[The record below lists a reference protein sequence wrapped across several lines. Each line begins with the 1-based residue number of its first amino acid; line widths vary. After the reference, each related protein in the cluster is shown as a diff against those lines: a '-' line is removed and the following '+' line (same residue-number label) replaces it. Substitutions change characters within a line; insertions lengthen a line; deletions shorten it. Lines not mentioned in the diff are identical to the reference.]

1 MLEQSQASQEAKQ
14 EIIDD
19 LLKDLPSD
27 SAIEIELPSECK
39 IYKLTDPGAPITL
52 RPMTFEDE
60 KNIVGSKP
68 NEDPI
73 NVILSKC
80 VTNLNVG
87 DLLSID
93 KLYLIM
99 KLREI
104 SYGNEYK
111 TLLICP
117 SCKAENPITVLLSDL
132 GVNPV
137 PDDFQEPITVMLPSV
152 KKEVKIRFP
161 RVRDEKLISDPQKM
175 MDQLWRF
182 IEELGGHKDK
192 SIISAVLD
200 KLPLKDARTI
210 LNAMKTEFGIET
222 GIKLECSE
230 CEEVSVVELPINAN
244 FFDVN

>member
-1 MLEQSQASQEAKQ
+1 MFDESPAALAAK
-14 EIIDD
+14 EEVIAD

-27 SAIEIELPSECK
+27 SDIEITLPSECK
-39 IYKLTDPGAPITL
+39 VYHLPDPAAPITM

-60 KNIVGSKP
+60 KNIIGSKAG
-68 NEDPI
+68 EDPI
-73 NVILSKC
+73 NLILSKC
-80 VTNLNVG
+80 VTNLNIG
-87 DLLSID
+87 DLLSLD

-117 SCKAENPITVLLSDL
+117 SCKAENPVSVMLSEL
-132 GVNPV
+132 TVNPV
-137 PDDFQEPITVMLPSV
+137 PDDFTEPVSVFLPSL
-152 KKEVKIRFP
+152 KREAKIKFP
-161 RVRDEKLISDPQKM
+161 RVRDEKILSDTQTM

-182 IEELGGHKDK
+182 IVDIADNTDK
-192 SIISAVLD
+192 SIISGVLD

-210 LNAMKTEFGIET
+210 LNAMKTDFGVET
-222 GIKLECSE
+222 KIKLDCSE
-230 CEEVSVVELPINAN
+230 CKEVSVVELPINAN